1 MSKRIRCYEAV
12 KLLQAH
18 SCCELCGDKRNLEVH
33 HIIPVV
39 CGGSDDVSNL
49 VVVCG
54 RCHAR
59 LTPKSELTKIGLR
72 KSTKQLGRKQGD
84 KLITK
89 KSVDMKP
96 IIKRLSKDFDGNLSD
111 KLIMQ
116 QTGLAR
122 NTYYKYKREL
132 LYEN

>member
-1 MSKRIRCYEAV
+1 MNKRVRCYEAY
-12 KLLQAH
+12 KLLQSH

-54 RCHAR
+54 RCHAI
-59 LTPKSELTKIGLR
+59 LTPKSELTKISLR

-84 KLITK
+84 KLVTK
-89 KSVDMKP
+89 KSVIMKP
-96 IIKRLSKDFDGNLSD
+96 IIKQLSKDFDGNLND
-111 KLIMQ
+111 TLIMQ